1 MSLYGR
7 FFKPGEKNTL
17 RRVMDRVAGMS
28 ILDCRAYI
36 ASELEAMKNLYM
48 KKGPGDKLV
57 YDEEA
62 NERHVEEHKPFLDY
76 IDSLLEKKGKST
88 EGDIQVERDMQCI
101 RDIIAKDLLSTYEPD
116 GYGSTRYDDIYVL
129 DVLIDDVAKNIT
141 MWPMMRWASEWNPKM
156 KEYRKLYDKYEK
168 IGRDQAYS

>member
-7 FFKPGEKNTL
+7 FFKPKEKNTL

-48 KKGPGDKLV
+48 KKNDKGRLV
-57 YDEEA
+57 YDKEA
-62 NERHVEEHKPFLDY
+62 NERHVQEHKPYLDY

-88 EGDIQVERDMQCI
+88 EGDIQGRERYAM
-101 RDIIAKDLLSTYEPD
+101 
-116 GYGSTRYDDIYVL
+116 
-129 DVLIDDVAKNIT
+129 
-141 MWPMMRWASEWNPKM
+141 
-156 KEYRKLYDKYEK
+156 
-168 IGRDQAYS
+168 